1 MPLRKSPVRTPAFL
15 AANRANAR
23 KSSGPR
29 TPCGRAR
36 VSLNALKHGRSMG
49 PAGRAPRFRE
59 RLLRAGY
66 RQQEALY
73 GGLRSCLAQAF
84 GARSPP
90 WRRQVDQFAASAW
103 CVVMGRNFF
112 RTKPESPL
120 DSRAEGSRVLSPDAP
135 RLVLSLRYRAEDPW
149 RRIAVTFW
157 LQRRRYLTSARVKRM
172 FQGQER
178 GIGGPGALP
187 GVPAAAAGILRAVA
201 IQPRPERRPRLE
213 PRAVAEHA
221 ALSGAMGSWCPV
233 WGAAPAAAPKA
244 ERARLRA

>member
-29 TPCGRAR
+29 LPQRPQAR
-36 VSLNALKHGRSMG
+36 PLNG

-84 GARSPP
+84 GARSPH

-103 CVVMGRNFF
+103 CVVMGRSFF
-112 RTKPESPL
+112 RTKPVYP
-120 DSRAEGSRVLSPDAP
+120 
-135 RLVLSLRYRAEDPW
+135 
-149 RRIAVTFW
+149 
-157 LQRRRYLTSARVKRM
+157 
-172 FQGQER
+172 
-178 GIGGPGALP
+178 
-187 GVPAAAAGILRAVA
+187 
-201 IQPRPERRPRLE
+201 
-213 PRAVAEHA
+213 
-221 ALSGAMGSWCPV
+221 
-233 WGAAPAAAPKA
+233 
-244 ERARLRA
+244 

>member
-36 VSLNALKHGRSMG
+36 VSLNALKRGRSMG

-103 CVVMGRNFF
+103 CVVMGRHFF
-112 RTKPESPL
+112 RTKLECALESEAKP
-120 DSRAEGSRVLSPDAP
+120 
-135 RLVLSLRYRAEDPW
+135 
-149 RRIAVTFW
+149 
-157 LQRRRYLTSARVKRM
+157 
-172 FQGQER
+172 
-178 GIGGPGALP
+178 
-187 GVPAAAAGILRAVA
+187 
-201 IQPRPERRPRLE
+201 
-213 PRAVAEHA
+213 
-221 ALSGAMGSWCPV
+221 
-233 WGAAPAAAPKA
+233 
-244 ERARLRA
+244 

>member
-36 VSLNALKHGRSMG
+36 VSLNALKRGRSMG

-90 WRRQVDQFAASAW
+90 GGARWT
-103 CVVMGRNFF
+103 N
-112 RTKPESPL
+112 
-120 DSRAEGSRVLSPDAP
+120 SRP
-135 RLVLSLRYRAEDPW
+135 R
-149 RRIAVTFW
+149 
-157 LQRRRYLTSARVKRM
+157 
-172 FQGQER
+172 
-178 GIGGPGALP
+178 PGA
-187 GVPAAAAGILRAVA
+187 
-201 IQPRPERRPRLE
+201 
-213 PRAVAEHA
+213 
-221 ALSGAMGSWCPV
+221 W
-233 WGAAPAAAPKA
+233 
-244 ERARLRA
+244 